1 MNPDLVFTICNTLV
15 LPQWLLLV
23 IAPRW
28 KVTQWLVKHPV
39 IPIALSLVYIAFVAS
54 VFGVEG
60 GGFGSLAQVKSLF
73 TVDGAIV
80 AGWVHYLAF
89 DLLIGTW
96 ILKNSQSRGINHF
109 LIIPCLLLTFMAG
122 PVGWLLYTV
131 LKNVGSLKK
140 QA

>member
-15 LPQWLLLV
+15 LPQWLLMIV
-23 IAPRW
+23 APKW
-28 KVTQWLVKHPV
+28 KVTQWLIRYPV
-39 IPIALSLVYIAFVAS
+39 IPVALSLVYIAFVAS

-60 GGFGSLAQVKSLF
+60 GGFGSLAEVKKLF

-89 DLLIGTW
+89 DLLIGSW
-96 ILKNSQSRGINHF
+96 ILVKSQKRGIRHF

-122 PVGWLLYTV
+122 PVGWLLYFII
-131 LKNVGSLKK
+131 KSMSKK
-140 QA
+140 Q